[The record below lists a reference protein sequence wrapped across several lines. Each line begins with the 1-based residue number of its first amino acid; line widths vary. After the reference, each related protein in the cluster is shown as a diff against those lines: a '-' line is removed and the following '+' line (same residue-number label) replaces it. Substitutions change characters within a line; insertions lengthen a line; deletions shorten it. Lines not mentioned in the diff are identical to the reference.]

1 MNERR
6 PEDLPARSAVP
17 TTEKTVVTIRMPS
30 DLGRWM
36 TREAE
41 KRGWSLNEYF
51 VTVAHDFYS
60 WFGLPDMVIGL
71 LQEDQV
77 ATSGLDRRRYIQH
90 VLMRRYHE
98 VFEKGPGFD
107 RKPTAH
113 GEKPSRK

>member
-6 PEDLPARSAVP
+6 PEDLPARSSVP

-30 DLGRWM
+30 DLGHWM
-36 TREAE
+36 NKEAE

-60 WFGLPDMVIGL
+60 WFGLPDLVIDVL
-71 LQEDQV
+71 KDDQEAIGV
-77 ATSGLDRRRYIQH
+77 DRRRYIQH

-98 VFEKGPGFD
+98 IYEKGAGFD
-107 RKPTAH
+107 RKRTEH
-113 GEKPSRK
+113 REKPSKK

>member
-1 MNERR
+1 MTERR
-6 PEDLPARSAVP
+6 PEDLPARSSVP
-17 TTEKTVVTIRMPS
+17 TTEKFVVTIRMPS

-36 TREAE
+36 MREAE

-51 VTVAHDFYS
+51 VTIAHDYYS

-71 LQEDQV
+71 LREDEV

-98 VFEKGPGFD
+98 VYEKGPGFD
-107 RKPTAH
+107 RKPTAR
-113 GEKPSRK
+113 GDRPNKK

>member
-6 PEDLPARSAVP
+6 PEDLPARSAVV

-30 DLGRWM
+30 DLGHWM
-36 TREAE
+36 NKEAE

-60 WFGLPDMVIGL
+60 WFGLPDLVIDVL
-71 LQEDQV
+71 KDDQEAIGV
-77 ATSGLDRRRYIQH
+77 DRRRYIQH

-98 VFEKGPGFD
+98 VYEKGPGFD

-113 GEKPSRK
+113 REKPRK